1 MNIPYLDLKAI
12 TALHGEETE
21 KAVNAVVSSGWYLQG
36 EANRRFEQ
44 NYADYCGMRH
54 CVGCGNGLDALTLTF
69 RTYMEMGL
77 IKEGDEVIVP
87 ANTYIASILA
97 ITENRLRAVL
107 VEPRID
113 TFQMDDSL
121 VEAAITPRTR
131 AILLV
136 HLYGRDAYT
145 EKIGE
150 ICQRHNL
157 LLVIDNAQAHGVT
170 SPFHTQS
177 STHNHLPINITIC
190 HSFYPSKNLGALGD
204 GGAITTDDEEFATL
218 FRGLANYGSSKKYV
232 FDHCG
237 RNSRLDE
244 MQAAVLDVRLQYLDE
259 DNNSRRDI
267 ALSYIEEVENPLL
280 TLPSREYL
288 QNSVFHVFPVITQHR
303 NLFMQYLKENG
314 VQTMIHYPIPP
325 HRQKCYADSPLIV
338 LPATGLTV
346 TERIHRE
353 ELSIPCNPALSMDE
367 VTYIIKV
374 MNKFTLRK
382 V

>member
-1 MNIPYLDLKAI
+1 M
-12 TALHGEETE
+12 
-21 KAVNAVVSSGWYLQG
+21 
-36 EANRRFEQ
+36 
-44 NYADYCGMRH
+44 
-54 CVGCGNGLDALTLTF
+54 
-69 RTYMEMGL
+69 
-77 IKEGDEVIVP
+77 
-87 ANTYIASILA
+87 
-97 ITENRLRAVL
+97 
-107 VEPRID
+107 
-113 TFQMDDSL
+113 
-121 VEAAITPRTR
+121 
-131 AILLV
+131 
-136 HLYGRDAYT
+136 
-145 EKIGE
+145 
-150 ICQRHNL
+150 
-157 LLVIDNAQAHGVT
+157 
-170 SPFHTQS
+170 
-177 STHNHLPINITIC
+177 
-190 HSFYPSKNLGALGD
+190 GD

-244 MQAAVLDVRLQYLDE
+244 IQAAVLDVRLQYLDE

-267 ALSYIEEVENPLL
+267 ALRYIEEVENPLL

-303 NLFMQYLKENG
+303 DLLMQYLKENG

-338 LPATGLTV
+338 LPATGLPV

-353 ELSIPCNPALSMDE
+353 ELSIPCNPALGMDE

-374 MNKFTLRK
+374 MNEFTLRK